1 MNKMIVMLAC
11 GILFLASCSKKK
23 ENPLPGQTWNCTSYK
38 VNTFEIYG
46 SLITSLTVSFSDN
59 GTFTYVINGGA
70 GTGTYS
76 LNDDHTML
84 SFQAADLSGE
94 NMTILTINDSILH
107 FAGNGTS
114 GGNPGHLE
122 LRFVR

>member
-1 MNKMIVMLAC
+1 MKKMMIMLAC
-11 GILFLASCSKKK
+11 GIVLLASCSKK

-46 SLITSLTVSFSDN
+46 SLINSLTVSFATN
-59 GTFTYVINGGA
+59 GTFTYVLNGGA

-76 LNDDHTML
+76 LNDDHTSL
-84 SFQAADLSGE
+84 SFQAADLSGD

-107 FAGNGTS
+107 FAGNGSS